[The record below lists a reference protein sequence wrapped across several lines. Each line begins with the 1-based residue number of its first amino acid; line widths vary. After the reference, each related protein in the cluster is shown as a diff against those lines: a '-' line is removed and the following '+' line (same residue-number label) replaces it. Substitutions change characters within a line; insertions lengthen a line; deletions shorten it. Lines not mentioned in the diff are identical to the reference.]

1 MDRKNLLSI
10 GDVARLFHIS
20 VSSLRHYERVGLL
33 LPQAIDP
40 HSGYRYYST
49 EQFEVL
55 NTIRYLRA
63 LDMPL
68 PEIADFLQN
77 REVANIEEK
86 LRHQKEIVL
95 QKQAELTRVAKKID
109 HRLAQLADARSA
121 PLNAITELSLPACRI
136 VWVENPLKI
145 EGFLDM
151 EAPIRRLDQSEAEA
165 VVFLGKVGV
174 GISEEH
180 LLAERFETYDGVFLV
195 LDQEDLYDGA
205 VTILPETTC
214 VRVRFRG
221 SHGEAPAQYRRLLDY
236 IRSHSLRIT
245 GFSREITLI
254 DYGITNDVEKCVT
267 EISIPVRRIRAFP
280 Q

>member
-40 HSGYRYYST
+40 HSGYRYYGT

-95 QKQAELTRVAKKID
+95 QKQAELTRIAQKID

-121 PLNAITELSLPACRI
+121 PLDAITELSLPACRI

-145 EGFLDM
+145 EGFFDM

-174 GISEEH
+174 GISAEH
-180 LLAERFETYDGVFLV
+180 LLAERFGTYDGVFLV

-205 VTILPETTC
+205 VTILPETPC

-236 IRSHSLRIT
+236 IRSHSMRIT

-254 DYGITNDVEKCVT
+254 DYGITNDVEKFVT
-267 EISIPVRRIRAFP
+267 EISIPVRRD
-280 Q
+280 